1 MTKLAIK
8 SSDKKSDSEVDKM
21 SKIKKRRTK
30 RLWTEVPYS
39 QLFHGFQWW
48 FGKLS
53 TISDVS

>member
-48 FGKLS
+48 FG
-53 TISDVS
+53 